1 MMNDTKEFEIENGV
15 LKRYTGPGG
24 DVVIPDGVTS
34 IGDQAFYLCGKMT
47 SVTMPD
53 SVTQIGD
60 DAFCLCDNLTSVTSP
75 NSVSWGL
82 ENMAPDNAR
91 FTDITESAHALL
103 KQQSRRRRYPVIAFP
118 KTCVRGLQKTHGFV
132 TNS

>member
-1 MMNDTKEFEIENGV
+1 MTKEFEIENGV

-60 DAFCLCDNLTSVTSP
+60 DAFCLELRQAKIPDSVQGIGDQVFSFCYNLT
-75 NSVSWGL
+75 
-82 ENMAPDNAR
+82 E
-91 FTDITESAHALL
+91 
-103 KQQSRRRRYPVIAFP
+103 
-118 KTCVRGLQKTHGFV
+118 
-132 TNS
+132 

>member
-1 MMNDTKEFEIENGV
+1 MNDTKEFEIENGV

-34 IGDQAFYLCGKMT
+34 IGDQAFYLCGKM
-47 SVTMPD
+47 
-53 SVTQIGD
+53 
-60 DAFCLCDNLTSVTSP
+60 TSVTSP